1 MLIYHPAFDSH
12 HSAFR
17 QLVLLSQLPKS
28 TSTEAQLRILD
39 YYFLFPSELGSVTFP
54 NTLRK
59 EKKRWAQ
66 LKSRYNRIPDP
77 RRVFD
82 ELKPYQEEGIRMLA
96 ATSVIEVKEV
106 SGHLNISLVNI
117 PESLIPI
124 VDSATEEHSDILRLL
139 AGEFSKIDL
148 YGASGLKAR
157 TRLFEY
163 RYDPT

>member
-17 QLVLLSQLPKS
+17 QLVLLSRLPGS
-28 TSTEAQLRILD
+28 TSSETQLRILD
-39 YYFLFPSELGSVTFP
+39 YFFLFPSELGNVTFP
-54 NTLRK
+54 NALRK
-59 EKKRWAQ
+59 EKKQWAQ

-96 ATSVIEVKEV
+96 ATSVVEINEV
-106 SGHLNISLVNI
+106 SGHSKITLNNI
-117 PESLIPI
+117 TESLRPI
-124 VDSATEEHSDILRLL
+124 IDSAVEKHSEIIRIL
-139 AGEFSKIDL
+139 AGEFARIDL

-157 TRLFEY
+157 TGLFEY
-163 RYDPT
+163 RYDPV

>member
-17 QLVLLSQLPKS
+17 QLVLLSQLPAA
-28 TSTEAQLRILD
+28 TSTETQLRILD
-39 YYFLFPSELGSVTFP
+39 YYFLFPSELGNVTFP
-54 NTLRK
+54 NDLRK
-59 EKKRWAQ
+59 EKKQWAQ
-66 LKSRYNRIPDP
+66 LKSRYNQIPDP

-96 ATSVIEVKEV
+96 ATGVIKIEEV

-117 PESLIPI
+117 PESFLP
-124 VDSATEEHSDILRLL
+124 VVNSATEEHSEILRLL

-157 TRLFEY
+157 TGLFEY